1 MTDLENLNNN
11 TFNTSLE
18 HITDEEAKN
27 DITFSQESM
36 WGQEID
42 DKKGRTIEEIQA
54 ELEPM
59 NYEELW
65 KKIKTVLSQYKD
77 LLNVINKNEK
87 DRQVRDSLKLWLK
100 QEITDLERLKQTYE
114 LFHYEKL
121 DVFKSKLWEQIYN
134 LENFNNIYDKI
145 ASKEIPNKYK
155 KQEERR
161 IKRYESIDEKYKQEI
176 NEILYRKYAERK
188 HN

>member
-1 MTDLENLNNN
+1 MTDLENLNRD

-18 HITDEEAKN
+18 NITDEQAKN
-27 DITFSQESM
+27 DIIFSPESV
-36 WGQEID
+36 WGQE
-42 DKKGRTIEEIQA
+42 GRTIEEIQA

-65 KKIKTVLSQYKD
+65 KKIKTVLIQYND
-77 LLNVINKNEK
+77 LLKVINKNEK

-100 QEITDLERLKQTYE
+100 QQITDLERLKQTYE

-121 DVFKSKLWEQIYN
+121 DVFKSRLLEQIYN

-176 NEILYRKYAERK
+176 NEIIYKK
-188 HN
+188 